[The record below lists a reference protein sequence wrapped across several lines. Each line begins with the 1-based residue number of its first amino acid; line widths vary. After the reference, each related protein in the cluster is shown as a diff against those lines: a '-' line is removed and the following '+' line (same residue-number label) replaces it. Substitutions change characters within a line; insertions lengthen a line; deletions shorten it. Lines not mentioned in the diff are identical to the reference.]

1 MSKMAEYTTNDYKNN
16 KRRESRSKIRQALFV
31 NEYVEIKYFQIYEE
45 AALLYNSINKKHP
58 CKPDLR
64 RTNEFRSWKNAL
76 ALKQDMP
83 ITPIPRQKR
92 RPYVHKPHTDIL
104 LPVNI
109 DHTARLIVLPDES
122 NQNSTPTTEDQ
133 SPSTEI
139 NSSKI
144 MQLKIPLLA
153 SSKKKPRQTP
163 VETPDKVSFQ
173 GLQGI
178 VFDEVIQESADIP
191 QPSLPNETEIVFDET
206 IQESTDIPQPS
217 LLDEIAPEVIE
228 KIIAELRQ
236 EPELMDIVADVEQ
249 RIELEEVGLEIDIPE
264 LADPLQDELEN
275 ILW

>member
-1 MSKMAEYTTNDYKNN
+1 MAECTTNEYKNN

-31 NEYVEIKYFQIYEE
+31 HEYVETKYFQIYEE

-76 ALKQDMP
+76 ALKQDIP

-109 DHTARLIVLPDES
+109 DHTTRLIVLPDES
-122 NQNSTPTTEDQ
+122 NQNSTPTTEDR
-133 SPSTEI
+133 SPSAEI

-144 MQLKIPLLA
+144 MQLKIRLLA
-153 SSKKKPRQTP
+153 SSKKKPSQTP
-163 VETPDKVSFQ
+163 VETPDKVS
-173 GLQGI
+173 GI
-178 VFDEVIQESADIP
+178 VFDEVSQESTDIP

>member
-1 MSKMAEYTTNDYKNN
+1 MSKMGECTTNVYKNN
-16 KRRESRSKIRQALFV
+16 KRRESRSRIRQALFV
-31 NEYVEIKYFQIYEE
+31 NEYLETKYFQIYEE
-45 AALLYNSINKKHP
+45 AALLYNSINKKYP

-76 ALKQDMP
+76 ALKQDIP

-92 RPYVHKPHTDIL
+92 HPYVHKPHMNIL

-109 DHTARLIVLPDES
+109 DHMASLPDES

-133 SPSTEI
+133 SPSAEI
-139 NSSKI
+139 ISSKI

-153 SSKKKPRQTP
+153 SSKGKPRQTP
-163 VETPDKVSFQ
+163 VETPDKVS
-173 GLQGI
+173 GI
-178 VFDEVIQESADIP
+178 VFDQVIHESTDIP
-191 QPSLPNETEIVFDET
+191 QPSLPNETEIVFDQT
-206 IQESTDIPQPS
+206 IQESTGIPQPS

-236 EPELMDIVADVEQ
+236 EPELMDIMTDVEQ

-264 LADPLQDELEN
+264 LPDPLQDELEN